1 MLVDENDDLVII
13 TQEGMIIRQK
23 VSDISIFERNTQG
36 VHLINLR
43 ENDKVVDITI
53 IPKEPDEEELD
64 REVEKAKNAPSMQAS
79 NTMEDVTEEQD
90 EEEEFRDE
98 ELPEE
103 E

>member
-43 ENDKVVDITI
+43 ENDKVVDITLI
-53 IPKEPDEEELD
+53 LRNQMKKNWI
-64 REVEKAKNAPSMQAS
+64 EKWKRQKM
-79 NTMEDVTEEQD
+79 
-90 EEEEFRDE
+90 F
-98 ELPEE
+98 LL
-103 E
+103 